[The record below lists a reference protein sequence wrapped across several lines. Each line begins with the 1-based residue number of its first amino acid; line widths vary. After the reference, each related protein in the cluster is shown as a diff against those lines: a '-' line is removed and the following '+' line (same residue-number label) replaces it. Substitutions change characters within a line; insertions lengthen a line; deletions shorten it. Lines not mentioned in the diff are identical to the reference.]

1 MPGTPF
7 LPRGQDGTAPA
18 PRRVV
23 PAAFGPLAEA
33 QFNYPCQMCVDPEGE
48 AIYVTDR
55 ENHCI
60 RKITLSN
67 GYVSTFAGTP
77 KSSGYVNGPADAAKF
92 NKPVGLAIT
101 AEGNLYIGDSENYA
115 IRRIAIE

>member
-1 MPGTPF
+1 MATSPPS
-7 LPRGQDGTAPA
+7 RGRAN
-18 PRRVV
+18 
-23 PAAFGPLAEA
+23 L
-33 QFNYPCQMCVDPEGE
+33 
-48 AIYVTDR
+48 
-55 ENHCI
+55 
-60 RKITLSN
+60 LL
-67 GYVSTFAGTP
+67 FAGTP

>member
-1 MPGTPF
+1 MTGVQTCA
-7 LPRGQDGTAPA
+7 LP
-18 PRRVV
+18 
-23 PAAFGPLAEA
+23 
-33 QFNYPCQMCVDPEGE
+33 
-48 AIYVTDR
+48 IW
-55 ENHCI
+55 
-60 RKITLSN
+60 
-67 GYVSTFAGTP
+67 TP

>member
-1 MPGTPF
+1 MTRSAPLMTNV
-7 LPRGQDGTAPA
+7 PRS
-18 PRRVV
+18 
-23 PAAFGPLAEA
+23 LAEA
-33 QFNYPCQMCVDPEGE
+33 QFNQPGQMAVDPEGE
-48 AIYVTDR
+48 AIYVTDT

-77 KSSGYVNGPADAAKF
+77 KSSGYQNGPADMAKF
-92 NKPVGLAIT
+92 NKPIGLAIT
-101 AEGNLYIGDSENYA
+101 SEGNLYVGDSENYA